1 MTQPPPILQLHQ
13 LTKRYGEKPAVTNL
27 DLAVWPGEFFGF
39 LGPNGAGKTTTIR
52 MMTGLLRPTAGAVRL
67 LGEDPF
73 LSGAVIKSRLGLVL
87 DDIGLYERLTAREH
101 LELAAA
107 LHGLPR
113 GVGAQRAGELLEFFS
128 LGADA
133 DKMILD
139 YSLGMRKKT
148 AIACALIHNPALLV
162 MDEPFTGIDPV
173 ATAAVKNLLK
183 TLVGRGL
190 TVFFSSH
197 VMELVES
204 LATRIAIIDRGAL
217 RALGT
222 ASQLRA
228 AAGLPEQAT
237 LEDAFVALVGGTA
250 HVGPAWLGAPS

>member
-1 MTQPPPILQLHQ
+1 MNGSPILQLHQ
-13 LTKRYGEKPAVTNL
+13 LSKTYGEKTAVSGL
-27 DLAVWPGEFFGF
+27 DLAVHPGEFFGF

-52 MMTGLLRPTAGAVRL
+52 MMTGLLRPTSGAVRL
-67 LGEDPF
+67 FGEDPF
-73 LSGAVIKSRLGLVL
+73 AGEARFKSRLGLVL
-87 DDIGLYERLTAREH
+87 DDIGLYDRLTALEH
-101 LELAAA
+101 LELAGA

-113 GVGAQRAGELLEFFS
+113 AETARRARELLEFFG

-139 YSLGMRKKT
+139 YSTGMKKKA

-173 ATAAVKNLLK
+173 ATHAIKQLLK
-183 TLVGRGL
+183 TLVQRGL

-204 LATRIAIIDRGAL
+204 LATRIAIIDQGRL

-222 ASQLRA
+222 ADELRH
-228 AAGLPEQAT
+228 AAGLPAGAS
-237 LEDAFVALVGGTA
+237 LEEAFVSLVGGSA
-250 HVGPAWLGAPS
+250 VAGPEWLGLPS